1 MADRQL
7 AAGHTLSL
15 DDLAAYAKTLPRP
28 ALRILVIDCRSEQ
41 DADRA
46 TAILEHRLGG
56 RIVEVTNIDGVWSV
70 IASVTAT
77 DDEWSAL
84 VAATGGE
91 VPRG

>member
-28 ALRILVIDCRSEQ
+28 ALRILVVDCRSER

-46 TAILEHRLGG
+46 TAILENRLGS
-56 RIVEVTNIDGVWSV
+56 RVVEVTSIDGVWSV

-77 DDEWSAL
+77 EEWSAL
-84 VAATGGE
+84 VAATGGRATE
-91 VPRG
+91 RT